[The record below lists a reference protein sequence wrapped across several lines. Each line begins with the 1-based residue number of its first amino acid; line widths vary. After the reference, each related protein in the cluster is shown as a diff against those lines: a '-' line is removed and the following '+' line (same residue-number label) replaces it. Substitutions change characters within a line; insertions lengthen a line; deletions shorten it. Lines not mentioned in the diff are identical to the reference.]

1 MPAVRPAVRRMIVA
15 LLVGMM
21 AACGVLELGGGEH
34 HAVVVGSAQSFEA
47 ERWSV
52 VAELLATDISGAT
65 VIALSFADD
74 QIRCAD
80 GSDFDPQELV
90 QGTEFRFEQRGDVA
104 ESDPPQVTGVDLEV
118 DCG

>member
-1 MPAVRPAVRRMIVA
+1 MPAVRPAVRCTIMA
-15 LLVGMM
+15 LVVGLT

-34 HAVVVGSAQSFEA
+34 HAVVVESAQSLEA

-52 VAELLATDISGAT
+52 VVELLATDISGAT
-65 VIALSFADD
+65 VIDLSFHDD
-74 QIRCAD
+74 QIRCED
-80 GSDFDPQELV
+80 GSDFEPQELV

>member
-1 MPAVRPAVRRMIVA
+1 MPPVRPAVRRMIVA
-15 LLVGMM
+15 VLVGMT

-34 HAVVVGSAQSFEA
+34 HAVVVDSAQSFEA

-52 VAELLATDISGAT
+52 VVELLATDISGAT
-65 VIALSFADD
+65 VIELSFRDD

-80 GSDFDPQELV
+80 GSAFDPEELV
-90 QGTEFRFEQRGDVA
+90 LGTEFRFEQRGDVA

-118 DCG
+118 ECG